1 MPFSNY
7 SITLA
12 LLSFFSTTVDDFC
25 VILIFFARE
34 YVKTHS
40 LSNPDTVL
48 AFVKISIGQ
57 LIGFSVI
64 VGISLILGIGLHAVV
79 DNDYID
85 LIGLLPIV
93 IGLYKVYELLDEEGY
108 LTRVYNMCCCVTP
121 SIAEDVTDSKDGTT
135 AQGEKR
141 PLIVHDVSN
150 DEKVKQDAA
159 SRTAASVATT
169 AAAANVDHVEG
180 GAGEEEINTILNEES
195 LETLNELDQSNSF
208 VVCAKSMF
216 AFIDPLTFEVA
227 IYALMFGTDNI
238 AIYVALFSNVTF
250 LEILAVVVF
259 FYSLLL
265 LYLFIAIFVIIQ
277 APPVGKFIGD
287 NANYLVPFVLIGLG
301 LFILHDSVI
310 WPVGHHTDGPN
321 N

>member
-57 LIGFSVI
+57 LIGFTVI
-64 VGISLILGIGLHAVV
+64 VVVSLILGVSLHAVV

-108 LTRVYNMCCCVTP
+108 LTRLYNMCCCV
-121 SIAEDVTDSKDGTT
+121 SVVEEEQDDVEAKDIKNVTT

-141 PLIVHDVSN
+141 PLIVHEISAV
-150 DEKVKQDAA
+150 DEKIKTESKPKVVQDD
-159 SRTAASVATT
+159 
-169 AAAANVDHVEG
+169 NGLDHLEG
-180 GAGEEEINTILNEES
+180 GVEEGEIGTILNEES

-208 VVCAKSMF
+208 VVCAKTMF
-216 AFIDPLTFEVA
+216 SFIDPLTFEVA

-310 WPVGHHTDGPN
+310 WPVGHHSAEGTQ
-321 N
+321 

>member
-40 LSNPDTVL
+40 LSNPDTTL

-108 LTRVYNMCCCVTP
+108 LARCYSLCCCSPMPEADADEENGEAKMTVP
-121 SIAEDVTDSKDGTT
+121 QAH
-135 AQGEKR
+135 GEKR
-141 PLIVHDVSN
+141 PLIVHEVST
-150 DEKVKQDAA
+150 DDAA
-159 SRTAASVATT
+159 AKKAAKEDAKDGSSGGGGGDG
-169 AAAANVDHVEG
+169 NGVDD
-180 GAGEEEINTILNEES
+180 AEIGTILNEES
-195 LETLNELDQSNSF
+195 LETLNELDQTNSF
-208 VVCAKSMF
+208 VVCAKSVF
-216 AFIDPLTFEVA
+216 AFVDPLTFEVA

-265 LYLFIAIFVIIQ
+265 LYLFIAIFIIIQ

-301 LFILHDSVI
+301 LFILHDSVL
-310 WPVGHHTDGPN
+310 WPVHRE
-321 N
+321 

>member
-1 MPFSNY
+1 
-7 SITLA
+7 
-12 LLSFFSTTVDDFC
+12 
-25 VILIFFARE
+25 
-34 YVKTHS
+34 
-40 LSNPDTVL
+40 VL

-64 VGISLILGIGLHAVV
+64 VAVSLILGIGLHAVV

-108 LTRVYNMCCCVTP
+108 LKRWYSVCCCVEYVP
-121 SIAEDVTDSKDGTT
+121 DGEDAAAEVRDVKHESTSD
-135 AQGEKR
+135 GEKR
-141 PLIVHDVSN
+141 PLIVHDLAPAAT
-150 DEKVKQDAA
+150 EKEKRGGPGGGGGGGGGAAAGTAGATGAA
-159 SRTAASVATT
+159 SSSDVERAADTDA
-169 AAAANVDHVEG
+169 EMG
-180 GAGEEEINTILNEES
+180 TILNEES
-195 LETLNELDQSNSF
+195 LETLNELDQTNSF
-208 VVCAKSMF
+208 VVCAKSAF
-216 AFIDPLTFEVA
+216 AFVDPLTFEVA

-238 AIYVALFSNVTF
+238 AIYVALFSNVTI

-265 LYLFIAIFVIIQ
+265 LYLFIAIFIIIQ

-301 LFILHDSVI
+301 LFILHDSVL
-310 WPVGHHTDGPN
+310 WPVHRE
-321 N
+321 